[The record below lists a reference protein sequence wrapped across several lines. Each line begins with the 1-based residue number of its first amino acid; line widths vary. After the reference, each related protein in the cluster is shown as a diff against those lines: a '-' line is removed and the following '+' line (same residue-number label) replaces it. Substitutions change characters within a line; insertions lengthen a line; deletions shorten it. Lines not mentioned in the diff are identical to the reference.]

1 MEPSHLR
8 KIIITSVVSFLIYC
22 LPASYANTNLDE
34 AAIMKRL
41 KEMKS
46 EVVPPR
52 YDAVVK
58 SYLRTYLINNRS
70 KAEEIV
76 GRSVIY
82 FPLFEKHLKEKNLPF
97 DLKYLAVVESALSS
111 KAVSRASAVG
121 LWQFMAPTAK
131 EYGLKINTYID
142 ERCDP
147 EKSTAAAMQYLDDLY
162 DRFDDWSL
170 ALAAYNSGSGRVSRA
185 IKRARSKDFWTIR
198 RYLPRETR
206 NYVPAFIAATY
217 LMHHYE
223 DHDLTPA
230 YPSLDLQIIETIM
243 VYDEFKFEEL
253 SQYTEIPIDV
263 LESLNPV
270 YRKGIIPADEN
281 GHFLTLP
288 KRVMA
293 AFKDYLESQRPD
305 TRYTSIES
313 SPILVT
319 RSKED
324 VNANYVKQIYT
335 VAEGE
340 TLEKIAKF
348 YNCSVY
354 QLKAWNQL
362 KTSKIIAGQ
371 KLTIYIPKEL
381 QKFRM
386 KKMEPMASLPEA
398 PIPTLPPHQKSVA
411 NLPAKEVFLIDLYVQ
426 YTVKRRERLRDIA
439 ERLPGVTL
447 GDLEHLNR
455 LPGKQMLKPGT
466 IIRIKKM

>member
-1 MEPSHLR
+1 
-8 KIIITSVVSFLIYC
+8 
-22 LPASYANTNLDE
+22 
-34 AAIMKRL
+34 
-41 KEMKS
+41 MKS

-52 YDAVVK
+52 YDIVVK
-58 SYLRTYLINNRS
+58 SYLRTYLINNRP

-82 FPLFEKHLKEKNLPF
+82 FPIFEKHLKEHNLPL
-97 DLKYLAVVESALSS
+97 DLKYLSVVESALSS

-131 EYGLKINTYID
+131 EYGLKINLYVD

-147 EKSTAAAMQYLDDLY
+147 EKSTVAAMEYLGDLY
-162 DRFDDWSL
+162 KRFDDWSL

-185 IKRARSKDFWTIR
+185 IKRSRSKDFWRLR

-230 YPSLDLQIIETIM
+230 YPSLDLQITETII

-253 SQYTEIPIDV
+253 SQHTEIPIEV

-270 YRKGIIPADEN
+270 YRKGFIPADEN
-281 GHFLTLP
+281 GHSLTLP

-319 RSKED
+319 RTKED
-324 VNANYVKQIYT
+324 LNANYIKYT
-335 VAEGE
+335 HTVDEDE
-340 TLEKIAKF
+340 TLERIARY

-362 KTSKIIAGQ
+362 KTSKILAGQ
-371 KLTIYIPKEL
+371 KLLIYIPKEL
-381 QKFRM
+381 QKFRI
-386 KKMEPMASLPEA
+386 KKLEPVALLPET
-398 PIPTLPPHQKSVA
+398 PIPNLPLPETAIA
-411 NLPAKEVFLIDLYVQ
+411 NLPAKEAFLMDRFVQ

-439 ERLPGVTL
+439 NRLPGVTL
-447 GDLEHLNR
+447 GDLEHLNQI
-455 LPGKQMLKPGT
+455 PGKQMLKPGM
-466 IIRIKKM
+466 IIRLKKM